1 MISVGV
7 LADST
12 AESVGARLKRLRLE
26 RGFSQRDLSSQGV
39 SYAYI
44 SRIEAGA
51 RTPSVKALRKLARKL
66 GVSVEYLETGSELR
80 EVDDRS
86 LRLTE
91 AELELRLAGAA
102 SGAEG
107 KLETIL
113 EAALEAGDAPAAARA
128 TAGLGLVS
136 AKRGRHLEA
145 VERLQR
151 AVGEESFQPPQL
163 RPDIYGALGQTYV
176 ALGAPDRA
184 VRLFEECLE
193 RAKRESPEDVDAEV
207 RYSTLL
213 GEVLAGMGETERAAE
228 IVLAALARAR
238 QQKDATSA
246 RIRAYW
252 SLGRQSL
259 DRGRGEEA
267 ADYLRDAAALLR
279 ARDHDTVRSQAGEE
293 ALQWADA
300 LAEQGSNGRAETIR
314 ARAYDLLVGVEPRP
328 TGSS

>member
-1 MISVGV
+1 MIPVGV

-12 AESVGARLKRLRLE
+12 AESVGARLRRLRLE

-86 LRLTE
+86 IRLAE
-91 AELELRLAGAA
+91 AELELRLAGAS
-102 SGAEG
+102 SGAER
-107 KLETIL
+107 KLEAIL

-128 TAGLGLVS
+128 TAGLGLAA

-145 VERLQR
+145 VERLER

-163 RPDIYGALGQTYV
+163 RPDIYGALGHTYV
-176 ALGAPDRA
+176 ALGVPERA
-184 VRLFEECLE
+184 VRLFEDCLA
-193 RAKRESPEDVDAEV
+193 RARSESPEDIDAEV
-207 RYSTLL
+207 RYATLL

-228 IVLAALARAR
+228 IVLAALTRAR
-238 QQKDATSA
+238 QQDDASA

-252 SLGRQSL
+252 ALGRQSL

-267 ADYLRDAAALLR
+267 AEYLRDAAALLR
-279 ARDHDTVRSQAGEE
+279 ARDHDAARAQAVEE

-300 LAEQGSNGRAETIR
+300 LAEQSGNGRAGAIR
-314 ARAYDLLVGVEPRP
+314 ARAYDLLVGVDATP
-328 TGSS
+328 TDPS